1 MERRQFL
8 TSSLAASAI
17 TLANR
22 TFGGVPLP
30 MHPRDYDFRQ
40 RISREVL
47 DNYLL
52 RAISMEG
59 LLNGRGDLD
68 DIRMLGQIG
77 AKYSWP
83 HAGSSFS
90 KRNAICDLQL
100 GQCVHD
106 SN

>member
-22 TFGGVPLP
+22 TFGGVPSP

-52 RAISMEG
+52 A
-59 LLNGRGDLD
+59 GDLD
-68 DIRMLGQIG
+68 GGTAQRQRR
-77 AKYSWP
+77 SRRHT
-83 HAGSSFS
+83 HARANRSE
-90 KRNAICDLQL
+90 IQL
-100 GQCVHD
+100 APRRLVVLETERHLRLAAWAMR
-106 SN
+106 SRL